1 MSFLDLLFGPAPS
14 RLPVPEERLALAALL
29 VRIARAD
36 GFASAPELAPALVAK
51 VSKQPDLIAAAG
63 YQGILELRTRHRELD
78 HAVLAAYGWGDLA
91 LGHDFHAIDT
101 LPENDRIRYTISPS
115 ARKELLRRLLA
126 LDDARNGVLSVRD
139 SGRSGF
145 LK

>member
-1 MSFLDLLFGPAPS
+1 M
-14 RLPVPEERLALAALL
+14 
-29 VRIARAD
+29 
-36 GFASAPELAPALVAK
+36 
-51 VSKQPDLIAAAG
+51 
-63 YQGILELRTRHRELD
+63 ELRTRHRELD

-126 LDDARNGVLSVRD
+126 LNHERAAAEAVVETAKVKKKRIKRDAPEDEPQLTLFD
-139 SGRSGF
+139 P
-145 LK
+145 